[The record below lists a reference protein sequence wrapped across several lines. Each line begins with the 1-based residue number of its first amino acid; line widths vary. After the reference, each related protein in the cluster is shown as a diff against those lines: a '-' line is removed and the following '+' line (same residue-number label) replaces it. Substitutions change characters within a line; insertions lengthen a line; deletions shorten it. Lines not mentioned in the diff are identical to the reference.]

1 MKLKRIFEI
10 IFGGSQKERRPKIF
24 SSAEGTN
31 QDENQKSGVEESIK
45 DNEEMKKF
53 LIVGLGN
60 IGPDYVGTRHNA
72 GFMIAD
78 RLAADAGA
86 EFRSCRY
93 GDMATFNIK
102 NCRLMV
108 LKPSTFMNLSGVAV
122 RYWMNKEKMPLQ
134 NLLVLVDDLALPF
147 GKIRL
152 RGNGS
157 DAGHNGLKN
166 IAAELGNQNYARL
179 RFGIGD
185 DFSRGGQVN
194 FVLGKFEGEEKL
206 QLPSRLEIAAD
217 AVKDFCLSGLAHA
230 MTNFNNK

>member
-1 MKLKRIFEI
+1 MIRNLLKKL
-10 IFGGSQKERRPKIF
+10 FGGSPKPTDPQILNER
-24 SSAEGTN
+24 E
-31 QDENQKSGVEESIK
+31 
-45 DNEEMKKF
+45 EEMKKY

-60 IGPDYVGTRHNA
+60 IGPEYVGTRHNV

-78 RLAADAGA
+78 RLAADNGA
-86 EFRSCRY
+86 TFQSCRY

-122 RYWMNKEKMPLQ
+122 RYWMNKEKMPLE

-147 GKIRL
+147 GKIRM

-166 IAAELGNQNYARL
+166 IASELGTQNYARL
-179 RFGIGD
+179 RFGIGNG
-185 DFSRGGQVN
+185 FAPGAQIH
-194 FVLGKFEGEEKL
+194 FVLGKFEGEEKKE
-206 QLPSRLEIAAD
+206 LPSRIGVAAE
-217 AVKDFCLSGLAHA
+217 AVKDFCLCGLAHA
-230 MTNFNNK
+230 MTNFNSK